1 MAGMTRSE
9 LVSMAYHPV
18 IKGRAVLEM
27 LIKNEQILAARPDR
41 SKDDEHTLCEV
52 RAAIAEI
59 RRRGLDRSG

>member
-1 MAGMTRSE
+1 MTRSE
-9 LVSMAYHPV
+9 MVNMAYHPV

-27 LIKNEQILAARPDR
+27 LIKNERILASRQDR
-41 SKDDEHTLCEV
+41 SRDDDDTLVEV